1 MKKSI
6 KLRILT
12 TLVVLLIL
20 FSVNAG
26 MSGVTNDQVQ
36 LSTTLLADYTVELK
50 SLQNDLKQNMAMLEI
65 GALTKMNG
73 QDWAVVSDY
82 NALVDGLLTTA
93 ESIKTDVDAFS
104 EAEMNDSLKDSYADY
119 YDSIQAYATQAYK
132 VAAAINA
139 GNPAILK
146 SEYQTLSTIV
156 ADMQTPETEYLD
168 TLDSLVEHETSLV
181 KVRVNRATAITIVMG
196 VIFIISMGG
205 AIFIT
210 LRTVL
215 KPLENMQTRMNQ
227 MIDELQAGQGDL
239 TMRMDYLYEDEV
251 GRIAIGINTFL
262 DELQQVIKS
271 IQNGSSNIQ
280 SATFNMNNN
289 INDCETT
296 SASIFESLSEL
307 SANMEEINATL
318 QTIDESSMNIL
329 TAAKEIKDGSVENT
343 AQVQELLAHAEL
355 AKNNSEASKAQTM
368 NMIEDI
374 SSRMEESIE
383 KSSSVENI
391 RELTDNI
398 LSISDQTNLLA
409 LNASIEAAR
418 AGDAGRGFAVV
429 ATEIQ
434 SLSENTKT
442 IANRIQETNV
452 IVLDSVHELVANANE
467 LLEYL
472 TSSIL
477 VDYDRFVENA
487 VENQNGITEI
497 NKLLMKFS
505 DHAKTMEELTESLSA
520 GISEISVASEN
531 SVAALI
537 KSTEEMNTLHQ
548 SVEDIQSESE
558 NNSETIRTLNVEVEK
573 FKEIS

>member
-12 TLVVLLIL
+12 ILVVLLIL
-20 FSVNAG
+20 FSINAG

-82 NALVDGLLTTA
+82 NTLVDGLLETS
-93 ESIKTDVDAFS
+93 ESIKADVDAFS
-104 EAEMNDSLKDSYADY
+104 DAEMNDSLRDSYADY
-119 YDSIQAYATQAYK
+119 YDSIQAYAAQAYK

-146 SEYQTLSTIV
+146 SEYQTLSAIV
-156 ADMQTPETEYLD
+156 ADMQTPETEYLN
-168 TLDSLVEHETSLV
+168 TLDSLVEHETGLV
-181 KVRVNRATAITIVMG
+181 KIRVNRATAITIVMG
-196 VIFIISMGG
+196 IIFIISMGI

-227 MIDELQAGQGDL
+227 MIDELQAGQGVL

-262 DELQQVIKS
+262 DELHQVIKS

-343 AQVQELLAHAEL
+343 AQVQELLAHAEI

-434 SLSENTKT
+434 SLSENTKA

-477 VDYDRFVENA
+477 VDYDKFVENA
-487 VENQNGITEI
+487 IENQNGITEI

-558 NNSETIRTLNVEVEK
+558 NNRETIKTLNIEVEK

>member
-20 FSVNAG
+20 FSANAG

-82 NALVDGLLTTA
+82 NTLVDGLLETS
-93 ESIKTDVDAFS
+93 ESIKADVDEFS
-104 EAEMNDSLKDSYADY
+104 DAEMNDSLRDSYAEY
-119 YDSIQAYATQAYK
+119 YDSIQAYAAQAYK

-156 ADMQTPETEYLD
+156 ADMQTPETEYLN

-181 KVRVNRATAITIVMG
+181 KIRVNRATAITIVMG
-196 VIFIISMGG
+196 AIFIISMGI

-215 KPLENMQTRMNQ
+215 KPLENMQARMNQ

-239 TMRMDYLYEDEV
+239 TMRMDYLFEDEV
-251 GRIAIGINTFL
+251 GKIAIGINTFL

-329 TAAKEIKDGSVENT
+329 TAAKEIKNGSVENT

-434 SLSENTKT
+434 SLSENTKS

-477 VDYDRFVENA
+477 VDYDKFVENA

-497 NKLLMKFS
+497 NNLLMKFS
-505 DHAKTMEELTESLSA
+505 EHAKTMEELTESLSA
-520 GISEISVASEN
+520 GISEISIASEN

-548 SVEDIQSESE
+548 SVEDIQSESG
-558 NNSETIRTLNVEVEK
+558 NNRETIKTLNIEVEK

>member
-12 TLVVLLIL
+12 ILVVLLIL
-20 FSVNAG
+20 FSINAG

-82 NALVDGLLTTA
+82 NTLVDGLLETS
-93 ESIKTDVDAFS
+93 ESIKADVDAFS
-104 EAEMNDSLKDSYADY
+104 DAEMNDSLRDSYADY
-119 YDSIQAYATQAYK
+119 YDSIQAYAAQASK

-156 ADMQTPETEYLD
+156 ADMQTPETEFLN

-196 VIFIISMGG
+196 VIFIISMGI

-215 KPLENMQTRMNQ
+215 KPLENMQAKMNQ
-227 MIDELQAGQGDL
+227 MIDELQSGQGDL

-280 SATFNMNNN
+280 SATLNMNNN

-343 AQVQELLAHAEL
+343 AQVQELLAHAEI
-355 AKNNSEASKAQTM
+355 AKNNSETSKAQTM

-434 SLSENTKT
+434 SLSENTKS
-442 IANRIQETNV
+442 IANRIQETNI
-452 IVLDSVHELVANANE
+452 IVLDSVHELVTNANE

-477 VDYDRFVENA
+477 VDYDKFVENA

-520 GISEISVASEN
+520 GISEISIASEN

-558 NNSETIRTLNVEVEK
+558 NNRETIKTLNIEVEK

>member
-343 AQVQELLAHAEL
+343 AHVQELLAHAEI
-355 AKNNSEASKAQTM
+355 AKNNSETSKAHTM

-434 SLSENTKT
+434 SLSENTKA

-487 VENQNGITEI
+487 IENQNGITEI
-497 NKLLMKFS
+497 NNLLMKFS
-505 DHAKTMEELTESLSA
+505 EHAKTMEELTESLSA

-558 NNSETIRTLNVEVEK
+558 NNSETIRTLNIEVEK

>member
-82 NALVDGLLTTA
+82 SALVDGLLETS
-93 ESIKTDVDAFS
+93 ESIKADVDAFS
-104 EAEMNDSLKDSYADY
+104 DAEMNDSLCDSYADY
-119 YDSIQAYATQAYK
+119 YDSIQSYATQAYK

-156 ADMQTPETEYLD
+156 ADMQTPETEYLN

-196 VIFIISMGG
+196 VIFIISMGI

-215 KPLENMQTRMNQ
+215 KPLENMQAKMNQ
-227 MIDELQAGQGDL
+227 MIDELQSGQGDL
-239 TMRMDYLYEDEV
+239 TMRLDYLYEDEV

-343 AQVQELLAHAEL
+343 AQVQELLAHAEI
-355 AKNNSEASKAQTM
+355 AKNNSETSKAQTM

-374 SSRMEESIE
+374 RSRMEESIE

-434 SLSENTKT
+434 SLSENTKS
-442 IANRIQETNV
+442 IANRIQETNI

-477 VDYDRFVENA
+477 VDYDKFVENA

>member
-20 FSVNAG
+20 FSANAG

-65 GALTKMNG
+65 GALTKING
-73 QDWAVVSDY
+73 QNMEGVSDY
-82 NALVDGLLTTA
+82 NTLVDGIITIS
-93 ESIKTDVDAFS
+93 EEIKNDVDAFS
-104 EAEMNDSLKDSYADY
+104 KAEMNDTLKDSYAPY
-119 YDSIQAYATQAYK
+119 YESIQAYGAQAAK
-132 VAAAINA
+132 VANAISA
-139 GNPAILK
+139 GNPATLK
-146 SEYQTLSTIV
+146 AEYQTLSGLV
-156 ADMQTPETEYLD
+156 ASMQTSENEYLD

-181 KVRVNRATAITIVMG
+181 KIRVNRATAITIVMG
-196 VIFIISMGG
+196 AIFIISMGI

-215 KPLENMQTRMNQ
+215 KPLENMQARMNQ
-227 MIDELQAGQGDL
+227 MIDELQSGQGDL
-239 TMRMDYLYEDEV
+239 TMRMDYLFEDEV
-251 GRIAIGINTFL
+251 GKIAIGINTFL

-271 IQNGSSNIQ
+271 IQNGSSHIQ
-280 SATFNMNNN
+280 SATINMNTN

-329 TAAKEIKDGSVENT
+329 SAAKEIKNGSVENT

-355 AKNNSEASKAQTM
+355 AKNNSETSKAQTLH
-368 NMIEDI
+368 MIEDI

-391 RELTDNI
+391 QELTENI

-434 SLSENTKT
+434 SLSENTKAT
-442 IANRIQETNV
+442 ANRIKETNS
-452 IVLDSVHELVANANE
+452 IVLDSVHDLVANANE

-477 VDYDRFVENA
+477 VDYDKFVENA

-497 NKLLMKFS
+497 NNLLMKFS
-505 DHAKTMEELTESLSA
+505 EHAKTMEELTEALST
-520 GISEISVASEN
+520 GISEISIASEN
-531 SVAALI
+531 SVTTLI

-548 SVEDIQSESE
+548 SVEDIQTESE
-558 NNSETIRTLNVEVEK
+558 HNSETIKTLNVEVEK

>member
-12 TLVVLLIL
+12 ILVVLLIL
-20 FSVNAG
+20 FSINAG

-82 NALVDGLLTTA
+82 SALVDGLLETS
-93 ESIKTDVDAFS
+93 ESIKADVDAFS
-104 EAEMNDSLKDSYADY
+104 DAEMNDSLRDSYADY

-156 ADMQTPETEYLD
+156 ADMQTPETEYLN

-196 VIFIISMGG
+196 VIFIISMGI

-215 KPLENMQTRMNQ
+215 KPLENMQAKMNQ
-227 MIDELQAGQGDL
+227 MIDELQSGQGDL
-239 TMRMDYLYEDEV
+239 TMRLDYLYEDEV

-343 AQVQELLAHAEL
+343 AQVQELLAHAEI
-355 AKNNSEASKAQTM
+355 AKNNSETSKAQTM

-374 SSRMEESIE
+374 RSRMEESIE

-434 SLSENTKT
+434 SLSENTKS
-442 IANRIQETNV
+442 IANRIQETNI

-477 VDYDRFVENA
+477 VDYDKFVENA

-505 DHAKTMEELTESLSA
+505 DHARTMEELTESLSA

>member
-82 NALVDGLLTTA
+82 NVLVDGVLETA

-119 YDSIQAYATQAYK
+119 YDSIQSYATQAYK
-132 VAAAINA
+132 VASAIKA
-139 GNPAILK
+139 GNPDTLK
-146 SEYQTLSTIV
+146 SEYQTLSVIV
-156 ADMQTPETEYLD
+156 ANMQTPETEYLD
-168 TLDSLVEHETSLV
+168 NLDSLVEHETSLV

-196 VIFIISMGG
+196 VIFIISMGI

-215 KPLENMQTRMNQ
+215 KPLENMQAKMNQ
-227 MIDELQAGQGDL
+227 MIDELQSGQGDL

-289 INDCETT
+289 INNCETT

-343 AQVQELLAHAEL
+343 AQVQELLAHAEI
-355 AKNNSEASKAQTM
+355 AKNNSETSKAQTM

-434 SLSENTKT
+434 SLSENTKA

-477 VDYDRFVENA
+477 VDYDKFVENA

-505 DHAKTMEELTESLSA
+505 DHARTMEELTESLSA

-558 NNSETIRTLNVEVEK
+558 NNRETIKTLNIEVEK

>member
-12 TLVVLLIL
+12 ILVVLLIL
-20 FSVNAG
+20 FSINAG

-82 NALVDGLLTTA
+82 SALVDGLLETS
-93 ESIKTDVDAFS
+93 ESIKADVDAFS
-104 EAEMNDSLKDSYADY
+104 DAEMNDSLRDSYADY
-119 YDSIQAYATQAYK
+119 YDSIQAYASQAYK

-156 ADMQTPETEYLD
+156 ADMQTPETEYLN
-168 TLDSLVEHETSLV
+168 TLDSLVEHETGLV
-181 KVRVNRATAITIVMG
+181 KIRVNRATAITIVMG
-196 VIFIISMGG
+196 VIFIISMGI

-215 KPLENMQTRMNQ
+215 KPLENMQAKMNQ
-227 MIDELQAGQGDL
+227 MIDELKSGQGDL
-239 TMRMDYLYEDEV
+239 TMRLDYLYEDEV

>member
-343 AQVQELLAHAEL
+343 AHVQELLAHAEI
-355 AKNNSEASKAQTM
+355 AKNNSETSKAHTM

>member
-12 TLVVLLIL
+12 ILVVLLIL
-20 FSVNAG
+20 FSINAG

-82 NALVDGLLTTA
+82 NTLVDGLLETS
-93 ESIKTDVDAFS
+93 ESIKADVDAFS
-104 EAEMNDSLKDSYADY
+104 DAEMNDSLRDSYADY
-119 YDSIQAYATQAYK
+119 YDSIQAYAAQAYK

-139 GNPAILK
+139 GNPPILK

-156 ADMQTPETEYLD
+156 ADMQTPETEYLN
-168 TLDSLVEHETSLV
+168 TLDSLVEHETGLV
-181 KVRVNRATAITIVMG
+181 KIRVNRATAITIVMG
-196 VIFIISMGG
+196 IIFIISMGI

-355 AKNNSEASKAQTM
+355 AKNNSETSKAQTM

-434 SLSENTKT
+434 SLSENTKA

-477 VDYDRFVENA
+477 VDYDKFVENA

-505 DHAKTMEELTESLSA
+505 DHARTMEELTESLSA

-558 NNSETIRTLNVEVEK
+558 NNRETIKTLNIEVEK

>member
-82 NALVDGLLTTA
+82 NVLVDGVLETA

-119 YDSIQAYATQAYK
+119 YDSIQSYATQAYK
-132 VAAAINA
+132 VASAIKA
-139 GNPAILK
+139 GNPDTLK
-146 SEYQTLSTIV
+146 SEYQTLSVIV
-156 ADMQTPETEYLD
+156 ANMQTPETEYLD
-168 TLDSLVEHETSLV
+168 NLDSLVEHETSLV

-196 VIFIISMGG
+196 VIFIISMGI

-215 KPLENMQTRMNQ
+215 KPLENMQAKMNQ
-227 MIDELQAGQGDL
+227 MIDELQSGQGDL

-289 INDCETT
+289 INNCETT

-343 AQVQELLAHAEL
+343 AQVQELLAHAEI
-355 AKNNSEASKAQTM
+355 AKNNSETSKAQTM

-418 AGDAGRGFAVV
+418 AGEAGRGFAVV

-434 SLSENTKT
+434 SLSENTKA

-477 VDYDRFVENA
+477 VDYDKFVENA

-497 NKLLMKFS
+497 NNLLMKFS
-505 DHAKTMEELTESLSA
+505 EHAKTMEELTESLSA

>member
-12 TLVVLLIL
+12 ILVVLLIL
-20 FSVNAG
+20 FSINAG

-82 NALVDGLLTTA
+82 SALVDGLLETS
-93 ESIKTDVDAFS
+93 ESIKADVDAFS
-104 EAEMNDSLKDSYADY
+104 DAEMNDSLRDSYADY

-156 ADMQTPETEYLD
+156 ADMQTPETEYLN

-196 VIFIISMGG
+196 VIFIISMGI

-251 GRIAIGINTFL
+251 GKIAIGINTFL

-343 AQVQELLAHAEL
+343 AHVQELLAHAEI
-355 AKNNSEASKAQTM
+355 AKNNSETSKAHTM

-434 SLSENTKT
+434 SLSENTKA

-487 VENQNGITEI
+487 IENQNGITEI
-497 NKLLMKFS
+497 NNLLMKFS
-505 DHAKTMEELTESLSA
+505 EHAKTMEELTESLSA

-558 NNSETIRTLNVEVEK
+558 NNSETIRTLNIEVEK

>member
-12 TLVVLLIL
+12 ILVVLLIL
-20 FSVNAG
+20 FSINAG

-82 NALVDGLLTTA
+82 SALVDGLLETS
-93 ESIKTDVDAFS
+93 ESIKADVDAFS
-104 EAEMNDSLKDSYADY
+104 DAEMNDSLRDSYADY

-156 ADMQTPETEYLD
+156 ADMQTPETEYLN
-168 TLDSLVEHETSLV
+168 TLDSLVEHETGLV
-181 KVRVNRATAITIVMG
+181 KIRVNRATAITIVMG
-196 VIFIISMGG
+196 VIFIISMGI

-239 TMRMDYLYEDEV
+239 TMRMDYLYKDEV

-355 AKNNSEASKAQTM
+355 AKNNSETSKAQTM

-434 SLSENTKT
+434 SLSENTKS
-442 IANRIQETNV
+442 IANRIQETNI

-477 VDYDRFVENA
+477 VDYDKFVENA

-497 NKLLMKFS
+497 NNLLMKFS
-505 DHAKTMEELTESLSA
+505 EHAKTMEELTESLSA
-520 GISEISVASEN
+520 GISEINVASEN

-558 NNSETIRTLNVEVEK
+558 NNRETIKTLNIEVEK

>member
-12 TLVVLLIL
+12 ILVVLLIL
-20 FSVNAG
+20 FSINAG

-82 NALVDGLLTTA
+82 SALVDGLLETS
-93 ESIKTDVDAFS
+93 ESIKADVDAFS
-104 EAEMNDSLKDSYADY
+104 DAEMNDSLRDSYADY
-119 YDSIQAYATQAYK
+119 YDSIQAYAAQASK

-139 GNPAILK
+139 DNPAILK

-156 ADMQTPETEYLD
+156 ADMQAPETEYLN
-168 TLDSLVEHETSLV
+168 TLDSLVEHETGLV
-181 KVRVNRATAITIVMG
+181 KIRVNRATAITIVMG
-196 VIFIISMGG
+196 VIFIISMGI

-215 KPLENMQTRMNQ
+215 KPLENMQAKMNQ
-227 MIDELQAGQGDL
+227 MIDELQSGQGDL

-251 GRIAIGINTFL
+251 GGIAIGINTFL

-343 AQVQELLAHAEL
+343 AQVQELLAHAEI
-355 AKNNSEASKAQTM
+355 AKNNSETSKAQTM

-374 SSRMEESIE
+374 SSRIEESIE

-434 SLSENTKT
+434 SLSENTKS
-442 IANRIQETNV
+442 IANRIQETNI

-531 SVAALI
+531 SVTALI

>member
-12 TLVVLLIL
+12 TLVILLVL

-26 MSGVTNDQVQ
+26 MSGVTNNQVQ

-82 NALVDGLLTTA
+82 NVLVDGVLETA

-119 YDSIQAYATQAYK
+119 YDSIQAYAAQAYK

-139 GNPAILK
+139 GNPAMLK

-156 ADMQTPETEYLD
+156 ADMQTPETEYLN
-168 TLDSLVEHETSLV
+168 TLDSLVKHETNLV

-196 VIFIISMGG
+196 VIFIISMGI

-215 KPLENMQTRMNQ
+215 KPLENMQAKMNQ
-227 MIDELQAGQGDL
+227 MINELQSGQGDL

-262 DELQQVIKS
+262 VELQQVIKS

-343 AQVQELLAHAEL
+343 AQVQELLAHAEI

-368 NMIEDI
+368 NMIKDI

-434 SLSENTKT
+434 SLSENTKS
-442 IANRIQETNV
+442 IANRIQETNI

-477 VDYDRFVENA
+477 VDYDKFVENA

-505 DHAKTMEELTESLSA
+505 DHARTMEELTESLSA

-558 NNSETIRTLNVEVEK
+558 NNRETIKTLNIEVEK